1 MSSLDSKN
9 NNENNN
15 DSKILNKKFIYN
27 NYIHSIKTSREKHN
41 SLKQKKININN
52 FLKRV
57 LCYEQKKNYNLEKM
71 RFEKLLEEKNSCR
84 DTPNLTSRTIGM
96 DCSYKNNPFFIKA
109 NEIIKKK
116 KKLLELKRNNDTI
129 DKAKLNQSDY
139 NAKRNM
145 KKCSSSKIIKN
156 FIIHQEMWQK
166 KVNEK
171 KNSKSKE
178 IEKQKE
184 DLIKEFSHSPMTGRD
199 NKLNKKGKYSR
210 EKIVNDLYVRQNK
223 LMKMNKDYLKNK
235 YSFNFKPILNKSNRY
250 RNVSSKY
257 NKSFNKS
264 INDNSHHLS
273 NTQKYNE
280 KKSIGKKSTLD
291 KNIKYSKIKKRN
303 ENDLSIINNKK
314 RNNISMEKKHLMDL
328 FEKINHKKGIND
340 KTYYLNINESTPW
353 NECTINDIKY
363 NEKDKE
369 ILNMLID

>member
-15 DSKILNKKFIYN
+15 DSKILNKKFLYN
-27 NYIHSIKTSREKHN
+27 DYIHSIKTSREKHN

-57 LCYEQKKNYNLEKM
+57 LLYEQKKNYNLEKM

-96 DCSYKNNPFFIKA
+96 DNSYKNNPFFIKA
-109 NEIIKKK
+109 NEIIKQK
-116 KKLLELKRNNDTI
+116 KKLLDLKRNNDTI
-129 DKAKLNQSDY
+129 DKTKLNQSDY
-139 NAKRNM
+139 NVKRNM
-145 KKCSSSKIIKN
+145 KKCSSSEQIKS
-156 FIIHQEMWQK
+156 FIINQEMWQK

-178 IEKQKE
+178 IEKQRE
-184 DLIKEFSHSPMTGRD
+184 DLFKEFTHSPMTGRD
-199 NKLNKKGKYSR
+199 NKLNKKNKYSR
-210 EKIVNDLYVRQNK
+210 KKIVNDLYVRQNK

-235 YSFNFKPILNKSNRY
+235 YSINFKPILNNSNRY

-257 NKSFNKS
+257 NKNFNKKIDDKS
-264 INDNSHHLS
+264 LNLNI
-273 NTQKYNE
+273 TKKYDG
-280 KKSIGKKSTLD
+280 KKSIGKKSIIN

-314 RNNISMEKKHLMDL
+314 RNNISMEEKHLMNL
-328 FEKINHKKGIND
+328 FKKINHKKCVND

-353 NECTINDIKY
+353 NEYTINDIKY

-369 ILNMLID
+369 ILNLLID

>member
-15 DSKILNKKFIYN
+15 DSKILNKKFVYN

-257 NKSFNKS
+257 NKSFNNK
-264 INDNSHHLS
+264 INDNSHNLT
-273 NTQKYNE
+273 NTKKYNE

>member
-9 NNENNN
+9 NNENYN
-15 DSKILNKKFIYN
+15 DSKILNKKFVYN

-96 DCSYKNNPFFIKA
+96 DSSYKNNPFFIKA

-129 DKAKLNQSDY
+129 DKTKLNQSDY

-257 NKSFNKS
+257 NKSFNNK
-264 INDNSHHLS
+264 INDNSHNLT
-273 NTQKYNE
+273 NTKKYNE
-280 KKSIGKKSTLD
+280 KKSTID

-314 RNNISMEKKHLMDL
+314 RNIISMEKKHLMDL
-328 FEKINHKKGIND
+328 FEKINNKKGIND